1 MRRLFS
7 IAILAF
13 AVSFWWRRRAVLED
27 SEVITTP
34 YINLP
39 NDFRL
44 EIDKLYNG
52 YDPRRY
58 GIEVLEYIEEKGA
71 PVPFIWEDV
80 VDRDNKTDLG
90 LYYMDQFNVTQ
101 VVLLKEQL
109 HHFPTIPSSIP
120 QIDTN
125 SSISTTIQDFFYNEV
140 PNVANFTSK
149 QLTNQDFKFT
159 KPGPH
164 SSTDP
169 RHRYFKEGSLLKLP
183 NLAHYDVRFYHSK
196 LAPLDRLAI
205 LHRIVRSWFRFTN
218 LAEMDTWLA
227 HGSLLGWFFN
237 GLIMPWDDDLDVQ
250 MSARAFEK
258 LVKYNGTVVVDYN
271 EQETLG
277 KYLID
282 VNPWYGVREK
292 ESDNKIDARFI
303 DVESGLYID
312 ITVLSVGDVDR
323 EKIEEESAKLTEMY
337 KVFNPGFDQILT
349 ETEKYV
355 EEIQSGFN
363 KSLETEELVFC
374 KDYHFYKVDELG
386 PLIPVIF
393 EGGVGYVPAQIQNL
407 LQREYKRKSLYL
419 FEYKG
424 FQFDKIRRIWKHNSI
439 EYEYNDQMSE
449 FIKLHEETRQATIKR
464 QSFNSLQLI
473 HFNEFR
479 MEPWIRQLYNSQYY
493 IKSH

>member
-1 MRRLFS
+1 MKSLIFVS
-7 IAILAF
+7 ILAL
-13 AVSFWWRRRAVLED
+13 AVGFWWRNPGIDEH

-34 YINLP
+34 YSQLP
-39 NDFRL
+39 HGFKL
-44 EIDKLYNG
+44 EIDQLQIG

-58 GIEVLEYIEEKGA
+58 GIEVLEYLKRGSG
-71 PVPFIWEDV
+71 PVPFMWEDV
-80 VDRDNKTDLG
+80 VDRENKTDLG

-101 VVLLKEQL
+101 IVLLKEQL
-109 HHFPTIPSSIP
+109 YHHSTIPDFIPHVDTIPSI
-120 QIDTN
+120 
-125 SSISTTIQDFFYNEV
+125 SSTIKEFFSDEV
-140 PNVANFTSK
+140 PKLIKFTSK
-149 QLTNQDFKFT
+149 SLTSKDFEFT
-159 KPGPH
+159 KQQPH
-164 SSTDP
+164 SFTDP
-169 RHRYFKEGSLLKLP
+169 RYRYFKEGSLLKLP
-183 NLAHYDVRFYHSK
+183 NLAHYDLRFYHSK
-196 LAPLDRLAI
+196 LTPLDRLAI

-218 LAEMDTWLA
+218 FTEMDTWLA

-258 LVKYNGTVVVDYN
+258 LLQYNGTIVVDYN
-271 EQETLG
+271 ENVTLG

-312 ITVLSVGDVDR
+312 ITVLSVGEVDR
-323 EKIEEESAKLTEMY
+323 DKIEEESAKLTEMF

-349 ETEKYV
+349 ETEKYIQ
-355 EEIQSGFN
+355 EIEIGFN
-363 KSLETEELVFC
+363 KSLENKDLIFC
-374 KDYHFYKVDELG
+374 KDYHFYKIEELT

-393 EGGVGYVPAQIQNL
+393 EGGVGFVPSQIQNL

-439 EYEYNDQMSE
+439 EYEYNEAMSN
-449 FIKLHEETRQATIKR
+449 FINLHESTRQAPIKR
-464 QSFNSLQLI
+464 QTYNSSQLI
-473 HFNEFR
+473 QFNQFR
-479 MEPWIRQLYNSQYY
+479 MEPWIRQLYNS
-493 IKSH
+493 